1 VEVAHAQF
9 ARKAAEDRLS
19 DGKLDAARGEAMRA
33 AALLAAAQE
42 KLSLIPDIIAVDE
55 KLRMVLPRSSAALA
69 DKDTLEGRC
78 KLTLVPGL

>member
-1 VEVAHAQF
+1 
-9 ARKAAEDRLS
+9 
-19 DGKLDAARGEAMRA
+19 MRA